1 MRRNLVLGALA
12 LSAAALIAGCFA
24 QTGAHAGVD
33 APVVFSE
40 EPTLVVVEPG
50 VWVVRDYDYAVYY
63 VDDYYWV
70 YRDDV
75 WHRSQS
81 YDGGWATVEVS
92 SVPRLIVSRDQHAYV
107 HYRGAP
113 NAPTRKPPRAGGD
126 DHDLRE
132 RADDQR
138 AVPPAREQDKEPRPP
153 EHPDDRHDSPPG
165 RDKKDDPRPAEHPG
179 DRAAPPKHD
188 DRSGVNPADGHGD
201 KRDSIKPEEHEKRD
215 EKKRDDKGK
224 PDKDNHK
231 RAEKKDERDK
241 K

>member
-40 EPTLVVVEPG
+40 EPTLVVVEPD

-75 WHRSQS
+75 WHRSRS

-92 SVPRLIVSRDQHAYV
+92 IVPTRIVSRDQHAYV

-113 NAPTRKPPRAGGD
+113 NAPTRKPPRPGGD

-132 RADDQR
+132 RADDHR
-138 AVPPAREQDKEPRPP
+138 AVPPAREQEKEPRPP
-153 EHPDDRHDSPPG
+153 EHPDDRPDSPPG
-165 RDKKDDPRPAEHPG
+165 RD
-179 DRAAPPKHD
+179 
-188 DRSGVNPADGHGD
+188 PADGHGD
-201 KRDSIKPEEHEKRD
+201 KRDSLKPEEHEKRD
-215 EKKRDDKGK
+215 EKKRDDNGK
-224 PDKDNHK
+224 PDKDNDK